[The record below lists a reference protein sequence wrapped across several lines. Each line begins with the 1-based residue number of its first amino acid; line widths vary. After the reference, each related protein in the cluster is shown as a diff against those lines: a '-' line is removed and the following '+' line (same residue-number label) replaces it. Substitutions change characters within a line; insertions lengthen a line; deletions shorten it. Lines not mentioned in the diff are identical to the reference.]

1 LVSQHQNIGRLAG
14 FPVDSGFATAR
25 QSKERAS
32 TQRESTEVDRI
43 EVEIEKL
50 REQLGQNEELR
61 SMQENAYREREG
73 SPVVRFKEPLYDNY
87 VPPGDT
93 VKQKSDQTKKPA
105 QPAAANG
112 SNTAR
117 VKVATYDGTSS

>member
-1 LVSQHQNIGRLAG
+1 MATGERQLVG

-50 REQLGQNEELR
+50 REKLRQYEELR
-61 SMQENAYREREG
+61 SMQESAYREREG
-73 SPVVRFKEPLYDNY
+73 STAVRFKEPLYDNY
-87 VPPGDT
+87 VPPG
-93 VKQKSDQTKKPA
+93 VAVRKKIRS
-105 QPAAANG
+105 NKETCTTG
-112 SNTAR
+112 SCKRLKYCTC
-117 VKVATYDGTSS
+117 